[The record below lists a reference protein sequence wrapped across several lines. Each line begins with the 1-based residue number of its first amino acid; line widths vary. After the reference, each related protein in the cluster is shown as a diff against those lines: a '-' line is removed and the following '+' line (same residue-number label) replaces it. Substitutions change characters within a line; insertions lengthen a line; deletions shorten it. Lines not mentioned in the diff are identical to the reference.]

1 VGRRFPKPQRHSKFC
16 HYCDRRLGTLEVTWD
31 HVVPKALGG
40 PNVTWNRVTSC
51 GRCNQKKADTKDFR
65 DHCETCQM
73 AWRMFERVDES
84 AWFFYG
90 EAIPTWLD
98 INGDA

>member
-1 VGRRFPKPQRHSKFC
+1 VGRRFPKPQKHSTNC
-16 HYCDRRLGTLEVTWD
+16 HYCGKVVLHGLATWD

-51 GRCNQKKADTKDFR
+51 KRCNQRKADTRDFR
-65 DHCETCQM
+65 GHCESCQF
-73 AWRMFERVDES
+73 AWRMFETVDEA
-84 AWFFYG
+84 AWLFYG

-98 INGDA
+98 LNESQ